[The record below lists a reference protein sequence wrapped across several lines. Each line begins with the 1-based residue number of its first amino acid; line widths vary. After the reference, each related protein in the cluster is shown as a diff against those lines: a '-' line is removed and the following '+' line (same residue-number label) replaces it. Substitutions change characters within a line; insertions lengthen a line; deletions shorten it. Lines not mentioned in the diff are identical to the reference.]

1 MSDYAR
7 SLVVESQAI
16 EQLKSIVAQLKQ
28 AREAKELKL
37 EDIAAKTFIPL
48 RLLKAM
54 DEERFERLPEP
65 VFVQGFI
72 RRYGDQVGLDG
83 QALSRQFE
91 VMPTVLTKPAEEFL
105 VPDDDRPTPTIAQ
118 GTPAES
124 RIKDG
129 IAPAPP
135 EAAPYN
141 PALESNWSE
150 ETAEGA
156 GKAVPW
162 FYWAGAATG
171 AVLLGVGVASL
182 LGKSNGPAPVPS
194 PSIAATPPS
203 IPKTTAKPVA
213 TTAPSVAPPE
223 TIKPSP
229 SPLASPSSSPS
240 PSPSPSPSA
249 APTGPNTITLSV
261 TDNSWVEIVVDGKPL
276 LAEEL
281 PKGTQKTISGK
292 TIEVYSGN
300 AGGVSV
306 GMNQAP
312 PQPLGAPG
320 QLGNKVFGQAT
331 P

>member
-1 MSDYAR
+1 
-7 SLVVESQAI
+7 LVVESQAI

-28 AREAKELKL
+28 AREAKAIKL

-72 RRYGDQVGLDG
+72 RRYADQVGLDG
-83 QALSRQFE
+83 QAMAKQFQ
-91 VMPTVLTKPAEEFL
+91 VMPPVLTKPAEEFL
-105 VPDDDRPTPTIAQ
+105 VPDDGKSTPSMNQATA
-118 GTPAES
+118 AES
-124 RIKDG
+124 RIKDKITG
-129 IAPAPP
+129 P

-141 PALESNWSE
+141 PASDWSD
-150 ETAEGA
+150 ETVGE

-162 FYWAGAATG
+162 FYWVGAAAGAL
-171 AVLLGVGVASL
+171 LLGVGLASL
-182 LGKSNGPAPVPS
+182 LNKSNSSQPVPS
-194 PSIAATPPS
+194 PSIASTPPS
-203 IPKTTAKPVA
+203 IPKTTAKPV
-213 TTAPSVAPPE
+213 TSPSVAPPA

-229 SPLASPSSSPS
+229 VASPS
-240 PSPSPSPSA
+240 PSPSPSG

-261 TDNSWVEIVVDGKPL
+261 TDNSWVEVTVDGKQL

-306 GMNQAP
+306 GMNQAA

-320 QLGNKVFGQAT
+320 QLGSKVFGQAT

>member
-1 MSDYAR
+1 
-7 SLVVESQAI
+7 LVVESQAI

-72 RRYGDQVGLDG
+72 RRYAEQVGLDG
-83 QALSRQFE
+83 QAMARQFE
-91 VMPTVLTKPAEEFL
+91 VMPPMLTKPAEEFL
-105 VPDDDRPTPTIAQ
+105 VPDDDKSGPSAQ
-118 GTPAES
+118 ATPAES
-124 RIKDG
+124 RIKDKVT
-129 IAPAPP
+129 AP

-141 PALESNWSE
+141 PTVSSDWSDETVGGAAKAL
-150 ETAEGA
+150 
-156 GKAVPW
+156 PW

-171 AVLLGVGVASL
+171 AVLLGVGLASL
-182 LGKSNGPAPVPS
+182 LGKSNSSQPVAS
-194 PSIAATPPS
+194 PSIATTPPPS
-203 IPKTTAKPVA
+203 IPKTTAKPV
-213 TTAPSVAPPE
+213 TAPSMAPPE
-223 TIKPSP
+223 TIQLSPSPEASPSP
-229 SPLASPSSSPS
+229 SLSPS
-240 PSPSPSPSA
+240 PSPSPSPAA

-261 TDNSWVEIVVDGKPL
+261 TDNSWVEVVVDGKPL

-306 GMNQAP
+306 GTNQGA

-320 QLGNKVFGQAT
+320 QLGSKVFGQAT

>member
-1 MSDYAR
+1 
-7 SLVVESQAI
+7 VESQAI

-37 EDIAAKTFIPL
+37 EEIAAKTFIPL

-72 RRYGDQVGLDG
+72 RRYAEQVGLDG
-83 QALSRQFE
+83 QAMARQFE
-91 VMPTVLTKPAEEFL
+91 VTPPVLTKPAEEFL
-105 VPDDDRPTPTIAQ
+105 VPDDDKSGPSSQA
-118 GTPAES
+118 TPAES
-124 RIKDG
+124 RIKDKTT
-129 IAPAPP
+129 AP
-135 EAAPYN
+135 EAAPHN
-141 PALESNWSE
+141 PSLESDWSR
-150 ETAEGA
+150 ETADDT
-156 GKAVPW
+156 GKALPW
-162 FYWAGAATG
+162 FYWAGAAAG
-171 AVLLGVGVASL
+171 AVLLGMGLASL
-182 LGKSNGPAPVPS
+182 LNKPNSSQPLPS
-194 PSIAATPPS
+194 PSSSAPS
-203 IPKTTAKPVA
+203 PIPKTTAKPVV
-213 TTAPSVAPPE
+213 TTAPNVAPPE

-229 SPLASPSSSPS
+229 VASPS
-240 PSPSPSPSA
+240 PSPA
-249 APTGPNTITLSV
+249 VAPTGPNTITLNV
-261 TDNSWVEIVVDGKPL
+261 TDASWVEVVVDGKQL

-306 GMNQAP
+306 GVNQAA

-320 QLGNKVFGQAT
+320 QLGSKVFGQAT

>member
-1 MSDYAR
+1 M
-7 SLVVESQAI
+7 ESQAI

-28 AREAKELKL
+28 AREAQELKL

-83 QALSRQFE
+83 QALSRQFQ
-91 VMPTVLTKPAEEFL
+91 VMPPMLTKPAEEFL
-105 VPDDDRPTPTIAQ
+105 VPDDDKSAPSMAQ
-118 GTPAES
+118 ATNPES
-124 RIKDG
+124 RIKDK
-129 IAPAPP
+129 IAAP

-141 PALESNWSE
+141 PKLESDWSDQ
-150 ETAEGA
+150 TSDGA
-156 GKAVPW
+156 AVPW
-162 FYWAGAATG
+162 FYWAGAATV
-171 AVLLGVGVASL
+171 AVLLGVGLASL
-182 LGKSNGPAPVPS
+182 LNKSNSTAPAPSP
-194 PSIAATPPS
+194 PSIVTSTPPS

-213 TTAPSVAPPE
+213 TNVPSVAPPE

-229 SPLASPSSSPS
+229 SPVASPS
-240 PSPSPSPSA
+240 PSPSPSPTA

-306 GMNQAP
+306 GMNQAA

-320 QLGNKVFGQAT
+320 QLGSKVFGQAT

>member
-1 MSDYAR
+1 
-7 SLVVESQAI
+7 LVVESQAI

-28 AREAKELKL
+28 AREAKSLKL

-72 RRYGDQVGLDG
+72 RRYAEQVGLDG
-83 QALSRQFE
+83 PAMARQFE
-91 VMPTVLTKPAEEFL
+91 VMPPVLTKPAEEFL
-105 VPDDDRPTPTIAQ
+105 VPDDGKSGPSTQA
-118 GTPAES
+118 TPAES
-124 RIKDG
+124 RIKDKVTG
-129 IAPAPP
+129 P

-141 PALESNWSE
+141 PKLESDWSD
-150 ETAEGA
+150 ETAGT

-171 AVLLGVGVASL
+171 AVLLGVGLASFL
-182 LGKSNGPAPVPS
+182 NKSNSSQPEVS
-194 PSIAATPPS
+194 PSIATTPTPS
-203 IPKTTAKPVA
+203 IPKTTAKPVI
-213 TTAPSVAPPE
+213 TPSVAPPE

-229 SPLASPSSSPS
+229 SPVASPS
-240 PSPSPSPSA
+240 PSPSPTA
-249 APTGPNTITLSV
+249 APTGPNTITLNV
-261 TDNSWVEIVVDGKPL
+261 TDASWVEVVVDGKQL

-306 GMNQAP
+306 GTNQGA

-320 QLGNKVFGQAT
+320 QLGSKVFGQAT

>member
-1 MSDYAR
+1 
-7 SLVVESQAI
+7 VESQAI

-28 AREAKELKL
+28 AREAKQLKL

-72 RRYGDQVGLDG
+72 RRYADQVGLDG
-83 QALSRQFE
+83 QAMARQFQ
-91 VMPTVLTKPAEEFL
+91 VMPPVLTKPAEEFL
-105 VPDDDRPTPTIAQ
+105 VPDDGKSGPSMNQA
-118 GTPAES
+118 TPAEA
-124 RIKDG
+124 RIKDK
-129 IAPAPP
+129 ITAP

-141 PALESNWSE
+141 PTSDWSD
-150 ETAEGA
+150 ETAGA

-162 FYWAGAATG
+162 FYWAGAAAG
-171 AVLLGVGVASL
+171 ALLLGVGLASL
-182 LGKSNGPAPVPS
+182 LNKSNSGQPVPS
-194 PSIAATPPS
+194 PSIATSTPPS
-203 IPKTTAKPVA
+203 IPKTTAKPVVTA
-213 TTAPSVAPPE
+213 TPIVVPPE

-229 SPLASPSSSPS
+229 SPVASPSPIPS
-240 PSPSPSPSA
+240 PA

-261 TDNSWVEIVVDGKPL
+261 TDNSWVEVTVDGKQL

-306 GMNQAP
+306 GMNQAV

-320 QLGNKVFGQAT
+320 QLGSKVFGPAT

>member
-1 MSDYAR
+1 
-7 SLVVESQAI
+7 LVVESQAI

-28 AREAKELKL
+28 AREAKALKL

-72 RRYGDQVGLDG
+72 RRYADQVGLDG
-83 QALSRQFE
+83 QAMARQFE
-91 VMPTVLTKPAEEFL
+91 VIPPVLTKPAEEFL
-105 VPDDDRPTPTIAQ
+105 VPDDGKSGPSTQA
-118 GTPAES
+118 TPAES
-124 RIKDG
+124 RIKDKVTG
-129 IAPAPP
+129 P

-141 PALESNWSE
+141 PKLESDWSD
-150 ETAEGA
+150 ETAGGA
-156 GKAVPW
+156 AKALPW
-162 FYWAGAATG
+162 FYWVGAATG
-171 AVLLGVGVASL
+171 AVLLGVGLASL
-182 LGKSNGPAPVPS
+182 LNKSNSSQPVAS
-194 PSIAATPPS
+194 PSISTTPPPS

-213 TTAPSVAPPE
+213 TPSVVPPE
-223 TIKPSP
+223 TIQPSP
-229 SPLASPSSSPS
+229 SPEASPS
-240 PSPSPSPSA
+240 PSPSPSPSTAA

-261 TDNSWVEIVVDGKPL
+261 TDNSWVEVVVDGKPL

-306 GMNQAP
+306 GTNQGA

-320 QLGNKVFGQAT
+320 QLGSKVFGQTT